1 MGRTFPKLDTAGPI
15 DRTSCSTCLI
25 LANLK
30 LPHAEGEDADS
41 GGKPETIK
49 SDACG
54 CFRVIFDFHGRS
66 DEEEIKKPLNQILVA

>member
-1 MGRTFPKLDTAGPI
+1 M
-15 DRTSCSTCLI
+15 
-25 LANLK
+25 ANLK

-49 SDACG
+49 SDVCG

>member
-1 MGRTFPKLDTAGPI
+1 MLDTSGPI
-15 DRTSCSTCLI
+15 DRTSCTNESDEKTFLI

-49 SDACG
+49 SDVCG